1 MIEDFI
7 SKYKLPAFRLKQF
20 NQAFYQNA
28 IFSFD
33 ELTTWSKDLREK
45 LKSEVEF
52 TTLEVDKEF
61 ISRNKDTIKVLF
73 NRKIDGQ
80 RIESVLMRHKDG
92 RNTVCVSCMV
102 GCPVN
107 CVFCATG
114 KMGFRGNLTSREI
127 IDQVLYFQRYLTS
140 PGSDLSESPSPV
152 GEGRPRVTNI
162 VFMGMGEPL
171 LNLENVENAISVMI
185 DPEKLGISHRKV
197 TLSTSGYIT
206 PLKKFIADGFR
217 VRIAISL
224 HAPNQELREN
234 LMPVAKA
241 FKLPE
246 LLKTLDEYVELTNK
260 RITYEY
266 ILLKGIND
274 RPEHARQLAELFKNR
289 LAHINLI
296 PYNPIYEAS
305 FGKPTQDSLRIFT
318 SILAQNNINY
328 TIRVTMGDDVEA
340 ACGQL
345 ADREEK
351 IRNKKLEVPN
361 KY

>member
-20 NQAFYQNA
+20 NLAFYQNA
-28 IFSFD
+28 ISSFD
-33 ELTTWSKDLREK
+33 ELTTWPKELREN
-45 LKSEVEF
+45 LKNDIEF
-52 TTLEVDKEF
+52 STLEVDKEF

-73 NRKIDGQ
+73 KRKIDGQ
-80 RIESVLMRHKDG
+80 RIEAVLMRHQDG

-107 CVFCATG
+107 CAFCATG
-114 KMGFRGNLTSREI
+114 KMGFRGNLTNKEI

-140 PGSDLSESPSPV
+140 PSLRAPSHS
-152 GEGRPRVTNI
+152 GEGKKVTNV

-171 LNLENVENAISVMI
+171 LNLENVENAISDMI

-224 HAPNQELREN
+224 HAPNQELREK
-234 LMPVAKA
+234 LMPVAKV

-266 ILLKGIND
+266 ILLKDVND
-274 RPEHARQLAELFKNR
+274 KPEHAKQLVELFKNR

-305 FGKPTQDSLRIFT
+305 FGKPTQNSLRIFT

-351 IRNKKLEVPN
+351 VRNKKLEVPN